1 MAILSSNVMTQ
12 FSQLQ
17 SGDLIGKH
25 AYTFS
30 LHLVFAPVIF
40 FWAYSKIKVQN
51 ILWEAWVYYLKQET
65 FIQKI

>member
-1 MAILSSNVMTQ
+1 MAILSSNVMMQ

-25 AYTFS
+25 AYNFS
-30 LHLVFAPVIF
+30 LHLVFAPVIS

-51 ILWEAWVYYLKQET
+51 IL
-65 FIQKI
+65 